1 MGLIKDRNGL
11 DHYLG
16 LSCHLQPNCSLG
28 YNVFSGSWGADW
40 GNCFVPQP
48 SILHLIDR
56 VSWSI
61 TIRRLTTPPL
71 QCLPLQEPWTHILI
85 SSLPSEQIFYHIKF
99 FHSSRSW
106 LISPV
111 GPAPSPSCPPVN
123 VDAPMLTWACPYPPH
138 TPSPKSYH
146 GFMTELKLLLG
157 EEFPDLHKR
166 AFSFPL
172 LPFTRGFT

>member
-1 MGLIKDRNGL
+1 MRKKNWPLL
-11 DHYLG
+11 SHHYLG
-16 LSCHLQPNCSLG
+16 LFCRLQPNRSLG

-40 GNCFVPQP
+40 GDCFVPQP
-48 SILHLIDR
+48 SILYLIDR

-61 TIRRLTTPPL
+61 TIRGLTTPPL
-71 QCLPLQEPWTHILI
+71 QCLPLQEPWTRILI
-85 SSLPSEQIFYHIKF
+85 SSLPSKQIFYHIKF
-99 FHSSRSW
+99 FHSRPW
-106 LISPV
+106 PISPV

-123 VDAPMLTWACPYPPH
+123 VDAPCWPVPAPILH

-157 EEFPDLHKR
+157 EEYPDLHER